1 MYAKMNKE
9 VKQDILFLALTT
21 ALKKT
26 PNTIQ
31 LYSPIEKWDNL
42 LLHLE
47 SNINMF
53 LTSGEGLMTQ
63 SIWLIYSLPLTG
75 SHFLNCV

>member
-1 MYAKMNKE
+1 MFKMYAKMNKE

-21 ALKKT
+21 ALKKPT
-26 PNTIQ
+26 NKIQ
-31 LYSPIEKWDNL
+31 LYSPIEKLDNL

-63 SIWLIYSLPLTG
+63 NI
-75 SHFLNCV
+75 